1 MLTALLSLAAETA
14 HHEEPDKT
22 IFYIA
27 GGALAVWAVL
37 LGALG
42 MSKADFPGSDGAA
55 KGVMGIGV
63 ILTIATMVTVLAT
76 P

>member
-14 HHEEPDKT
+14 EHAEPDKT

-27 GGALAVWAVL
+27 GGALAVWAVV
-37 LGALG
+37 LGAMG
-42 MSKADFPGSDGAA
+42 MTRPDFPGSDGAA

-63 ILTIATMVTVLAT
+63 ILTIATMITVLAT